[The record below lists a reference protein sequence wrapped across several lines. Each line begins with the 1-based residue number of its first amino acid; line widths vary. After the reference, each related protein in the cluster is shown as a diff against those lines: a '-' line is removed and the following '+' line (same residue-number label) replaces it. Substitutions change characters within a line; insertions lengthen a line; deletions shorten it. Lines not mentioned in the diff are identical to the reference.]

1 MTPTDTIPPA
11 AAPDTADEPVIAA
24 GQRPIFLV
32 GMMGSGKSTVG
43 RRLALALGRTFIDAD
58 RELEARCGVPITTI
72 FELEGEPGFRRREA
86 TLISD
91 LTGQPG
97 LVLATGGGAVL
108 LAENRE
114 VLHARGFVVYLKAGV
129 QDLWLRLRHDRTRPL
144 LRTPDPRRR
153 IAELVEARDPLYQSC
168 AHLTIPT
175 GRQPVER
182 VVSDIVAGLPPEL
195 VGDRDPVP
203 SASLPLE

>member
-1 MTPTDTIPPA
+1 MNFPKQSLT
-11 AAPDTADEPVIAA
+11 
-24 GQRPIFLV
+24 PIFLV

-43 RRLALALGRTFIDAD
+43 RRLATALGRDFIDAD
-58 RELEARCGVPITTI
+58 KELEQRCGVPITTI

-86 TLISD
+86 MLID
-91 LTGQPG
+91 DITMQPG

-108 LAENRE
+108 LPENRAA
-114 VLHARGFVVYLKAGV
+114 LHQRGFVIYLKAGV

-153 IAELVEARDPLYQSC
+153 IAELIDARGPLYEAC
-168 AHLTIPT
+168 AHLTVLT

-182 VVSDIVAGLPPEL
+182 VVAEILAALPADLCPCAA
-195 VGDRDPVP
+195 RDGEP
-203 SASLPLE
+203 SGRTETVKFEN

>member
-1 MTPTDTIPPA
+1 MCA
-11 AAPDTADEPVIAA
+11 TAVS

-43 RRLALALGRTFIDAD
+43 RRLATALGRAFIDAD
-58 RELEARCGVPITTI
+58 KELEARCGVPITTI

-86 TLISD
+86 SLIAELTLRA
-91 LTGQPG
+91 G

-108 LAENRE
+108 LQENRDL
-114 VLHARGFVVYLKAGV
+114 LHARGHVIYLKASV
-129 QDLWLRLRHDRTRPL
+129 QDLWTRLRHDKSRPL

-153 IAELVEARDPLYQSC
+153 IAELVEARDPLYQAC
-168 AHLTIPT
+168 AHLTILT

-182 VVSDIVAGLPPEL
+182 VVAQIV
-195 VGDRDPVP
+195 
-203 SASLPLE
+203 ASLPEGLRGADPTAADALSNPAS